1 MILKV
6 NRKKYAKLGVYNES
20 PRSSAAGRFIFL
32 KEELKK
38 IDKQIKAITY
48 GGTKDSIEA
57 DIKLWELREMIIKE
71 ILRY

>member
-1 MILKV
+1 MEENMGTKV
-6 NRKKYAKLGVYNES
+6 FQEEFN
-20 PRSSAAGRFIFL
+20 FL

-48 GGTKDSIEA
+48 GGTKDSVEA
-57 DIKLWELREMIIKE
+57 DIKLWELRGMIIKE

>member
-1 MILKV
+1 MEESM
-6 NRKKYAKLGVYNES
+6 GVKIFQEEFN
-20 PRSSAAGRFIFL
+20 FL

-48 GGTKDSIEA
+48 GGTKDSVEA